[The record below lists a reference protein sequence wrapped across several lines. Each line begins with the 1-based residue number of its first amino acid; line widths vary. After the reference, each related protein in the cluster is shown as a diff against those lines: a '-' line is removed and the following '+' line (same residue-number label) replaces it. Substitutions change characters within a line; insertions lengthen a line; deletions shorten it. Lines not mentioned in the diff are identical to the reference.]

1 MTRSDHGATLV
12 PDVLL
17 MAYEHGFFPMA
28 ESSDGR
34 ILWHRPDPRGII
46 PLDDLTLPRSLQ
58 KLVRRGV
65 FTVTINAAFSD
76 VIQACSDREETWINR
91 DIIDAYTEL
100 HDLGYAHSIECWQ
113 DGQLVGGLYGVAI
126 GGAFFGESMFTRVSN
141 ASKVAFAHLI
151 AHLRQ
156 QQFRLLDTQYV
167 NDFTVSLGAIE
178 IPDALYQVV
187 LNDALR
193 HAASF
198 LPPSEES
205 A

>member
-28 ESSDGR
+28 EPDDGR

-65 FTVTINAAFSD
+65 FTVTINEAFSE
-76 VIQACSDREETWINR
+76 VIKACGDRDNTWINR
-91 DIIDAYTEL
+91 DIMDAYIEL

-113 DGQLVGGLYGVAI
+113 NDQLAGGLYGVAL

-151 AHLRQ
+151 EHLRQ
-156 QQFRLLDTQYV
+156 QRFRLLDTQYV

-178 IPDALYQVV
+178 IPDTLYQV
-187 LNDALR
+187 LLSDALR
-193 HAASF
+193 QSTSF
-198 LPPSEES
+198 LPPSAELS
-205 A
+205 